1 MSNVLHLIPNNALT
15 VNQQQ
20 LAARIREF
28 ADRIEAGQFGEV
40 EKVALVIDSP
50 TGVDYRVYGRQ
61 CNAAELVGLMEWCK
75 VRIIRGDN

>member
-1 MSNVLHLIPNNALT
+1 MSNILQLIPNNALA
-15 VNQQQ
+15 VDQDQ

-40 EKVALVIDSP
+40 ERVALVIDSP

-61 CNAAELVGLMEWCK
+61 CCAAELVGLMEWCK
-75 VRIIRGDN
+75 ARIIRGDN